1 MLALSDAISSDPRR
15 DRDQSAIL
23 PRTTQVVN
31 PRIFDWLSMAAG
43 VGDAHWQ
50 LIAQAAVPPG
60 ATVLDIGVGT
70 GNLLLKVTRAVPDA
84 TVVGL
89 DSDAASL
96 AFAVTKASR
105 LAVDVRLDHGDA
117 AHLAYPDATFD
128 RVLSAFLLHHL
139 SKDQQLRML
148 REVRRVLK
156 PAGSLHLLDFTPSG
170 KGRVFRPLPVKL
182 SRSHHNTSSERH
194 PQNGQTLALVK
205 QAELFDCTQV
215 AQGRT
220 RLGHHAFYRATR

>member
-1 MLALSDAISSDPRR
+1 M
-15 DRDQSAIL
+15 
-23 PRTTQVVN
+23 N
-31 PRIFDWLSMAAG
+31 PRIFDWLSTAAG

-50 LIAQAAVPPG
+50 LVAQAAVPPG
-60 ATVLDIGVGT
+60 AAVLDIGVGT
-70 GNLLLKVTRAVPDA
+70 GNLLLKVKRAVPDA

-96 AFAVTKASR
+96 AFAATKASR
-105 LAVDVRLDHGDA
+105 LAAEVQLDHGDA

-139 SKDQQLRML
+139 PLDQQLRML

-156 PAGSLHLLDFTPSG
+156 PGGSLHLLDFTPGG
-170 KGRVFRPLPVKL
+170 KGRCRQ
-182 SRSHHNTSSERH
+182 HDTSSERH
-194 PQNGQTLALVK
+194 PQTGHALALM
-205 QAELFDCTQV
+205 QTERLDGAQV
-215 AQGRT
+215 GLGRS

>member
-1 MLALSDAISSDPRR
+1 
-15 DRDQSAIL
+15 
-23 PRTTQVVN
+23 VN
-31 PRIFDWLSMAAG
+31 PWIFDWLSMAAG

-60 ATVLDIGVGT
+60 ATVLDIGAGT
-70 GNLLLKVTRAVPDA
+70 GNLLLKVKRAVPDA

-96 AFAVTKASR
+96 AFAATKASR
-105 LAVDVRLDHGDA
+105 LATEVQLDRGDA
-117 AHLAYPDATFD
+117 AHLTYPDAMFD

-139 SKDQQLRML
+139 ALDQQLRML

-156 PAGSLHLLDFTPSG
+156 PGGSLHLVDFTPDG
-170 KGRVFRPLPVKL
+170 KGMV
-182 SRSHHNTSSERH
+182 SSM
-194 PQNGQTLALVK
+194 QTLALVN
-205 QAELFDCTQV
+205 QTELFDGSQV
-215 AQGRT
+215 GLGRS

>member
-23 PRTTQVVN
+23 PSTTQVVN

-60 ATVLDIGVGT
+60 ATVLDIGVAT
-70 GNLLLKVTRAVPDA
+70 GNLLLKVKRAVPDA

-96 AFAVTKASR
+96 AFAATKASR
-105 LAVDVRLDHGDA
+105 LAAEVQLDRGDA
-117 AHLAYPDATFD
+117 AHLTYPDATFD

-139 SKDQQLRML
+139 PLDQQLRML

-156 PAGSLHLLDFTPSG
+156 PGGSLHLLDFTPGG
-170 KGRVFRPLPVKL
+170 KGVVFHPLSVEL
-182 SRSHHNTSSERH
+182 SRRQPNTSSERH
-194 PQNGQTLALVK
+194 PQSGHTLALM
-205 QAELFDCTQV
+205 QTELFDGTQV
-215 AQGRT
+215 GQGRS